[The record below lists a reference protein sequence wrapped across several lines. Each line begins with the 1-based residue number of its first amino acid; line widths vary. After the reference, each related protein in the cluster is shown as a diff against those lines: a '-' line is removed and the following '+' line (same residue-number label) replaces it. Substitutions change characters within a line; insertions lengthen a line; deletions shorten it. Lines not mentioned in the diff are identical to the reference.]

1 MRKIILLLLLG
12 GALAALPGPA
22 IGASSARCGVLYKP
36 NCTNPKIAGQALSVA
51 CRKAGTRIA
60 ITAQVATSNSG
71 IRRITVTY
79 RGHAIKTYHF
89 SGQGPT
95 RFTVS
100 GLFINS
106 KGLKPGAYTLRI
118 TATDIRG
125 HSVSKTLHFAI
136 CKPVPKFTG

>member
-12 GALAALPGPA
+12 GALAAIPGPA
-22 IGASSARCGVLYKP
+22 GAASSARCGVLYKP
-36 NCTNPKIAGQALSVA
+36 NCTNPKLTGSALTVA
-51 CRKAGTRIA
+51 CRKAGTRVA
-60 ITAQVATSNSG
+60 ITAQTATSNSG
-71 IRRITVTY
+71 IRRITIAF
-79 RGHAIKTYHF
+79 RGHTIKTYHF

-100 GLFINS
+100 GVFINT
-106 KGLKPGAYTLRI
+106 KGLKPGAYTLKI
-118 TATDIRG
+118 TMTDIRG